1 MDNKEFDDIIK
12 KKLESLSSD
21 GAGGNWDMFRQ
32 RWQES
37 DQDEDTPDAD
47 PPLDDQGD
55 SLMGDSDLSQKE
67 TNAAFDKKLK
77 ENLSGLRIPFN
88 SAHWVILKAQLE
100 AEALFKK
107 RLFVAK
113 SVEVLMLLLIVV
125 GILNIVPI
133 QTEVYQIPMY
143 NASMTASIAV
153 DKHTADKHKTDQI
166 ADYIKINQDPI
177 VNAVNTALLG
187 KNHLKTLATPTVS
200 KSEIAVPLELDAEKK
215 PTVIFGQIKSDKF
228 PFLSNTEEKNIPLE
242 ARKINSK
249 TPRDRKESASVLD
262 LNIRPVSN
270 SEQALSIPPIAAPIK
285 PSSENKKTYLGL
297 AVGPKINLINS
308 PFDPI
313 YKVDPYNTLN
323 TNFNIGAR
331 LEKEIGAITAYAGIG
346 YHKTSYEPLP
356 VSELYEDIFNEYN
369 QTSLENISF
378 STIDIPLGIK
388 CNMIK
393 RDKFA
398 VYASAGV
405 SANIIGDAQY
415 DVLDAPLGRT
425 QPALPPSVSPD
436 RNPEISTEAK
446 LSEKEFSRGIFH
458 GGTLSD
464 NLYATASVG
473 IGLSRRITDIASI
486 YIDPSYSHFISPNG
500 IGPNED
506 KLHSVSVNIGMKFRL
521 D

>member
-21 GAGGNWDMFRQ
+21 GAGGNWDTFRQ
-32 RWQES
+32 RWLES
-37 DQDEDTPDAD
+37 DQADDDPQSDSQIDDHVDPVTPE
-47 PPLDDQGD
+47 
-55 SLMGDSDLSQKE
+55 SDLAFEK

-77 ENLSGLRIPFN
+77 ENLSSLRMPFN

-113 SVEVLMLLLIVV
+113 SVEVLMLLLIVI

-133 QTEVYQIPMY
+133 KNEVYQIPMY

-153 DKHTADKHKTDQI
+153 DKRTADKYAADQI
-166 ADYIKINQDPI
+166 TNYIKANQDPI
-177 VNAVNTALLG
+177 VNAINTAIMG
-187 KNHLKTLATPTVS
+187 KNHTNTLASTKVS
-200 KSEIAVPLELDAEKK
+200 NAVQHTLEEEKK
-215 PTVIFGQIKSDKF
+215 FTGRFGEIKTDVL
-228 PFLSNTEEKNIPLE
+228 PFLSSLKEKNSHVE
-242 ARKINSK
+242 GHKNNRKS
-249 TPRDRKESASVLD
+249 PRDRKESASVLD
-262 LNIRPVSN
+262 HTIRPVSN
-270 SEQALSIPPIAAPIK
+270 SVKALSIPPIAALIK
-285 PSSENKKTYLGL
+285 PLAENKNTYLGL
-297 AVGPKINLINS
+297 AIGPKINLINS

-331 LEKEIGAITAYAGIG
+331 FEKEIGPVTAYAGLG

-356 VSELYEDIFNEYN
+356 VSELYEDIFNAYN

-388 CNMIK
+388 YDVIK

-405 SANIIGDAQY
+405 SLNIIGDAQY
-415 DVLDAPLGRT
+415 DVLDAPLGRN
-425 QPALPPSVSPD
+425 QPALPPSVKPD

-458 GGTLSD
+458 GGSLSD

-473 IGLSRRITDIASI
+473 IGLSRRITDISSI
-486 YIDPSYSHFISPNG
+486 YVEPTYSHFISPNG

-506 KLHSVSVNIGMKFRL
+506 KLHSVAVSIGMRFRL